1 MNWKEFFVNFLKNPS
16 ETIEFVNEKYSI
28 KKLIILILL
37 GGLLLFPNFI
47 IFQFRGENWIYIA
60 FFIGLIVLLLAVY
73 VNYQV
78 IFYLLTKIMYRA
90 SDYPF
95 DKIRKLNIWYAAT
108 AFLLCMI
115 FVLPL
120 QLTFLYIKE
129 YGVGLF
135 FYWLVVLIWYIWAM
149 ALEYQTIQFYV
160 KDNNL
165 KNMYFVI
172 ISQICGFGIYQ
183 ILIYIGFLSMY

>member
-1 MNWKEFFVNFLKNPS
+1 MNWKEFIINFLKKPS
-16 ETIEFVNEKYSI
+16 ETIEFVDENYSM
-28 KKLIILILL
+28 KKMIILGLL
-37 GGLLLFPNFI
+37 GGLFLLPNFI
-47 IFQFRGENWIYIA
+47 IFQFRGEYWIYIA
-60 FFIGLIVLLLAVY
+60 FLLGLVGLLAAVY

-78 IFYLLTKIMYRA
+78 VFYLLSKLMYRD

-95 DKIRKLNIWYAAT
+95 DKIRKSNIWYAAT
-108 AFLLCMI
+108 AFLLCML

-135 FYWLVVLIWYIWAM
+135 FYWLVVIIWHIWAM

-160 KDNNL
+160 KENNL
-165 KNMYFVI
+165 KNMYLTI
-172 ISQICGFGIYQ
+172 ITQICGFCIYQ
-183 ILIYIGFLSMY
+183 ILIYIGILSMY